1 MIISAKTKTFLRL
14 LHKYIGF
21 IFSLFI
27 FILTITGIMLLY
39 PEQFRLDSTYV
50 SNSYLLKKYKMLSIE
65 DVRKLG
71 ESNDEIILIDKSL
84 YFKSTFIDS
93 IEQDTKYAFHNKQ
106 KNTLIIFL
114 EKKILFYS
122 LQDID
127 NGIEVLDI
135 KESSLNEEVLKIGKD
150 KNDILT
156 FGTQSGQ
163 FTIINNQILKAT
175 RKIETSWLQENE
187 PTPKIAKA
195 YLEIHQGKGIPL
207 HRIITEVHNGKIMGS
222 FLSYIFFLS
231 SVSLL
236 FLIFSSFFFGINI
249 KREKK

>member
-14 LHKYIGF
+14 LHKYVGF
-21 IFSLFI
+21 IFSFFI
-27 FILTITGIMLLY
+27 FVLTITGIMLLY

-84 YFKSTFIDS
+84 YFNNTFIDS
-93 IEQDTKYAFHNKQ
+93 FEQETKNAFHNK
-106 KNTLIIFL
+106 KTNTLIVFL
-114 EKKILFYS
+114 EKKIFFYS

-135 KESSLNEEVLKIGKD
+135 KESNLNEEVLKIGEN
-150 KNDILT
+150 KNDVLT